1 MRHAVGA
8 GVLVLLVLAVVVP
21 LFVGYVL
28 PALIRGVF
36 SVIRW

>member
-1 MRHAVGA
+1 MRHALGA
-8 GVLVLLVLAVVVP
+8 GLVVLVLAVVVP
-21 LFVGYVL
+21 LVVGYVL